1 MVNNY
6 STLIQKLVSDASLK
20 LVECC
25 GYYDV
30 EMTCQYLA
38 LYQVRYFMYIGY
50 ILITV
55 LYSQSCMASRELY
68 QLLLQAQA
76 DASSSQL
83 ASLLQ
88 QRVML
93 KDNTKSSTYVANTHH
108 LNDKYEV
115 SCNCYLVWF

>member
-38 LYQVRYFMYIGY
+38 LYQVRYSVSMYIRY
-50 ILITV
+50 NK
-55 LYSQSCMASRELY
+55 
-68 QLLLQAQA
+68 
-76 DASSSQL
+76 SSQYFVHRAVWL
-83 ASLLQ
+83 VGSCINYCYK
-88 QRVML
+88 L
-93 KDNTKSSTYVANTHH
+93 KLMPAHH
-108 LNDKYEV
+108 N
-115 SCNCYLVWF
+115 